1 MAVARSAPTVD
12 GDDFAEIIDWY
23 RLELGRT
30 PPPPEGRRW
39 DPLRFGPTWQWND
52 DGWILPEFTLGWQ
65 CLGWCGR
72 WLRDQSGDDW
82 QFTMEQARFIL
93 WFFALEE
100 SGRWWASQAVLQ
112 RLKGWGKDPIAAA
125 LSAFACF
132 GPSMFSHFE
141 GETPVGA
148 QNPAAW
154 VQLVAV
160 SQEQTKNTMKLFPSL
175 IKPEAQSEY
184 GIQIGRLNVWGLGD
198 SVQIEAIASSPM
210 AVEGG
215 RPTLVVR
222 NETQNWN
229 SANQGHDLAGAIDGN
244 VAKSRKGTARILDI
258 CNAYRPGE
266 DSVGERQREAWENA
280 RNAGI
285 DIGLMYD
292 SLEAPPDA
300 PLTLEDAPAVLEAVR
315 GDAWWLDTGPDGEI
329 LKSIAKTSNSPS
341 ESRRKWFNQITATA
355 DAWIVPQQWDVCG
368 PRQGESA
375 PTVSAGEAVVLFFD
389 GSKSDD
395 ATALC
400 GVRLSDG
407 LVFLAGVWQ
416 RPPQVKEWTVDRDA
430 VDVRVRECVAL
441 WDVQGLFADLS
452 DARDD
457 ETGARYW
464 EPYADAWAR
473 DFGESFELQ
482 AVVSG
487 PFRHAVNWDMRSLQ
501 HQKLFVDAA
510 ERFTSDVED
519 ATLRHDGHEILRQH
533 VRNARRRPGRFGIG
547 LGKEHRESAR
557 KIDAAVCAVGARMM
571 WRMWLATP
579 KPEPVSNEAFFL

>member
-1 MAVARSAPTVD
+1 MK
-12 GDDFAEIIDWY
+12 I
-23 RLELGRT
+23 
-30 PPPPEGRRW
+30 
-39 DPLRFGPTWQWND
+39 GPTWQRDEN
-52 DGWILPEFTLGWQ
+52 GWVLPELTLGWQ
-65 CLGWCGR
+65 CLGWSGR

-82 QFTMEQARFIL
+82 QFTMEQARFLL
-93 WFFALEE
+93 WYYAVDE
-100 SGRWWASQAVLQ
+100 SGRWLNSSSVLQ
-112 RLKGWGKDPIAAA
+112 RLKGWGKDPLAAA
-125 LSAFACF
+125 VSAFSCF
-132 GPSMFSHFE
+132 GPSMFSHFD
-141 GETPVGA
+141 GDTPVGA

-175 IKPEAQSEY
+175 FKRDALDEY

-198 SVQIEAIASSPM
+198 SVQIEAITSSPL

-215 RPTLVVR
+215 RPTQVVR

-229 SANQGHDLAGAIDGN
+229 SSNQGHDLAGAVDGN
-244 VAKSRKGTARILDI
+244 VAKSRRGTARILDI

-266 DSVGERQREAWENA
+266 DSVAERMRETYENA
-280 RNAGI
+280 QAAGI
-285 DIGLMYD
+285 NIGLMYD

-300 PLTLEDAPAVLEAVR
+300 PLTLDAAPDVLEAVR
-315 GDAWWLDTGPDGEI
+315 GDAWWLDTGPDGEV

-355 DAWIVPQQWDVCG
+355 DAWVVPQDWDLCG
-368 PRQGESA
+368 PRQGEPKPS
-375 PTVSAGEAVVLFFD
+375 VDAGEQVVLFFD

-400 GVRLSDG
+400 GCRLSDG
-407 LVFLAGVWQ
+407 LVFVVGVWQ
-416 RPPQVKEWTVDRDA
+416 RPPQTKEWVVDRAA
-430 VDVRVRECVAL
+430 VDRKVRAAHDL
-441 WDVQGLFADLS
+441 WDVRGFWADLS

-473 DFGESFELQ
+473 DFGAQYTLQ
-482 AVVSG
+482 AVPSG
-487 PFRHAVNWDMRSLQ
+487 PFRHAVNWDMRGLT
-501 HQKLFVDAA
+501 HQKLFVEHA

-519 ATLRHDGHEILRQH
+519 GTLTHDGNEILRQH
-533 VRNARRRPGRFGIG
+533 VRNARRRPGKFGIG

-557 KIDAAVCAVGARMM
+557 KVDAAVCAVGARMM
-571 WRMWLATP
+571 WHMWLAIP
-579 KPEPVSNEAFFL
+579 KPEPEPTGAFFL